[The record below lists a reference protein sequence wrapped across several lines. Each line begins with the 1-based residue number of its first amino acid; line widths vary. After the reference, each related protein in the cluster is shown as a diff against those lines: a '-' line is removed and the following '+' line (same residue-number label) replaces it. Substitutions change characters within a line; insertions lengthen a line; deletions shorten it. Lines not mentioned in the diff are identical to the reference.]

1 MFYLKQ
7 AAVSWLAGTH
17 VYNIVRSTL
26 TKLEL
31 ANRERQAMDWS
42 YMLDRTIDNLHKC
55 LWVGIFEDTDKGLE
69 MLKYQTGFDIQL
81 MRLNV
86 NKVKYPELTQDEIN
100 KIRSLMPMDNYI
112 YEYAKQLHNH
122 RWNVYQK
129 QKMGGLELNKNSMF
143 NLPSVIQGCKSS
155 RYILQCPKFS
165 YLYEVRAQNVA
176 IVTD

>member
-1 MFYLKQ
+1 M
-7 AAVSWLAGTH
+7 
-17 VYNIVRSTL
+17 

-86 NKVKYPELTQDEIN
+86 NKVKYPELTPDEIN

-122 RWNVYQK
+122 RWIHVSKTKDGWLRSEQK
-129 QKMGGLELNKNSMF
+129 LH
-143 NLPSVIQGCKSS
+143 V
-155 RYILQCPKFS
+155 
-165 YLYEVRAQNVA
+165 
-176 IVTD
+176 